1 MTRNEFMNR
10 LEQLLA
16 ALPAAE
22 RRDALDYY
30 DEYLDAAGPQREA
43 ETLAELGSPEEVARK
58 ILEAQPQLPTPADP
72 GRQNT
77 PLPPQRPPRR
87 TSANWALRWAGLG
100 IVVVVLVMY
109 LFQHSTA
116 RRVRTAE
123 GTTTTFSGVSTAQ
136 ELPLDSTQTIETAD
150 SAYELPPEALKK
162 LTLDLDTGSVV
173 FEQDANITAPQV
185 SFANKSASATLE
197 TTFRSSGS
205 TISYKLSSGPLN
217 AKDSKFKV
225 TITLP
230 AGYQMDKLDAS
241 LDMGSLTL
249 GDLSV
254 ETLTADLDM
263 GSVTA
268 GTLNCDDA
276 DFDLDMGSFT
286 AHALTARKLNVSSD
300 MGSVTIDRLSGS
312 DLELSTEMGSITATL
327 TGRESDYAI
336 DAENDMGKL
345 TIGGNSYKEKY
356 SSRGAA
362 ALKLRNSMG
371 STTLD
376 FAS

>member
-30 DEYLDAAGPQREA
+30 DEYLDAAGPQRET

-72 GRQNT
+72 NRQNT
-77 PLPPQRPPRR
+77 PLPPRQPPRR
-87 TSANWALRWAGLG
+87 PSANWTLRWAGLG

-109 LFQHSTA
+109 LFQHSSA

-123 GTTTTFSGVSTAQ
+123 ETTPANSGVSTAQ

-150 SAYELPPEALKK
+150 SAYELPLEALKK
-162 LTLDLDTGSVV
+162 LTLDLDTGSVTFV
-173 FEQDANITAPQV
+173 QDASITAPQV
-185 SFANKSASATLE
+185 SFAHKAASATLKA
-197 TTFRSSGS
+197 TFRSSGS
-205 TISYKLSSGPLN
+205 TISYKLPSGHLDTKN
-217 AKDSKFKV
+217 SKFAV

-230 AGYQMDKLDAS
+230 AGYRMDKLDAD

-254 ETLTADLDM
+254 GTLTADLDM

-268 GTLNCDDA
+268 GALDCDDA

-286 AHALTARKLNVSSD
+286 AHTLTTRKLTVSSD
-300 MGSVTIDRLSGS
+300 MGSVTIDRLSG
-312 DLELSTEMGSITATL
+312 DEMELSTDMGSITATL
-327 TGRESDYAI
+327 TGQESDYAI

-362 ALKLRNSMG
+362 SLKLRNSMG
-371 STTLD
+371 STTID
-376 FAS
+376 FAR

>member
-123 GTTTTFSGVSTAQ
+123 ETVTANG
-136 ELPLDSTQTIETAD
+136 SSAAAQTGETAD
-150 SAYELPPEALKK
+150 AVPLPPEALKK

-173 FEQDANITAPQV
+173 FEQDADITAPQV
-185 SFANKSASATLE
+185 SFANKSASASLE

-205 TISYKLSSGPLN
+205 TISYKLPSVPLN

-230 AGYQMDKLDAS
+230 AGYQMDRLDAS

-254 ETLTADLDM
+254 GTLTADLDM

-345 TIGGNSYKEKY
+345 TIGGSSYKEKY

-371 STTLD
+371 SITLD

>member
-10 LEQLLA
+10 LDQLLA
-16 ALPAAE
+16 ALHAAE

-72 GRQNT
+72 NRQNT
-77 PLPPQRPPRR
+77 PLPPQPPRR
-87 TSANWALRWAGLG
+87 HASTNWALRWAGLG

-109 LFQHSTA
+109 LFQHSSA
-116 RRVRTAE
+116 RRAWTAE
-123 GTTTTFSGVSTAQ
+123 ETTTIFSSSAAAAQ
-136 ELPLDSTQTIETAD
+136 TSETPDSVTLPL
-150 SAYELPPEALKK
+150 EALKK

-173 FEQDANITAPQV
+173 FEQDASITAPQV
-185 SFANKSASATLE
+185 SFANKAASATLE

-205 TISYKLSSGPLN
+205 TISYKLPSGHLN

-230 AGYQMDKLDAS
+230 AGYQMDRLDAS

-254 ETLTADLDM
+254 DTLTADLDM

-268 GTLNCDDA
+268 NTLDCDDA
-276 DFDLDMGSFT
+276 DIDLDMGSFT

-300 MGSVTIDRLSGS
+300 MGSVTIDLLSGS
-312 DLELSTEMGSITATL
+312 ELELSTEMGSITASL

-356 SSRGAA
+356 SSRGTVP
-362 ALKLRNSMG
+362 LKLRNSMG
-371 STTLD
+371 STTID